1 MHIFVRRKILTK
13 LFLRPPPAPPRPRP
27 APSKKS
33 RPEPESPEK
42 EVFNLLFLFS
52 FLFFFSRV
60 GTISFVETNI
70 TSHQYEPELWRPEI
84 KTRRVNTREVMAPF
98 FLGSSFDFDSRF
110 FILVRCYSPFFLG
123 SSLDLDS
130 RSFSRSLK
138 IKKHNQKCH

>member
-1 MHIFVRRKILTK
+1 MNAHFFSPEKILPK

-42 EVFNLLFLFS
+42 EVFPLLFLFS
-52 FLFFFSRV
+52 FLFFFPGV

-84 KTRRVNTREVMAPF
+84 KTRRVNTREVLLPLF
-98 FLGSSFDFDSRF
+98 CLDFDSR
-110 FILVRCYSPFFLG
+110 
-123 SSLDLDS
+123 
-130 RSFSRSLK
+130 SFK
-138 IKKHNQKCH
+138 IKKHNQMCH